1 MNDKKTIFLRV
12 QVDSK
17 TEQAFKQIL
26 EIKGTTTQAVLEELV
41 KDYIFKNLECIMNY
55 YAKQ

>member
-1 MNDKKTIFLRV
+1 MNDKRNVFLRV

-26 EIKGTTTQAVLEELV
+26 EIKGTTIQAVLEDLV
-41 KDYIFKNLECIMNY
+41 KNYIFENLDCIMKNY
-55 YAKQ
+55 ERK

>member
-1 MNDKKTIFLRV
+1 MNDKKNGFLRV

-26 EIKGTTTQAVLEELV
+26 EIKGSSIQSVLEVLI
-41 KDYIFKNLECIMNY
+41 KNYIFDNLDCIMNN
-55 YAKQ
+55 YARK